1 MNNLLP
7 HIKDN
12 HIATGTGKGSQFD
25 GIIKDFRMGNVKDAE
40 TSAGYSFTVRDPMN
54 YDGFL
59 VKVNC
64 DEEEAVEKIREL
76 YSGLKPQEQQPSVD
90 SLSSLVEENYREER
104 RTLAMVGVFAIL
116 SILMTMMAIIALS
129 GYYARMQTKDVAIRK
144 SFGCS
149 RRKIFTDMTS
159 GFLWPVIAGAAIA
172 IPASWLYI
180 RHWLDKYPVR
190 IENGAWIYV
199 CALAVILVIVGIS
212 ITSQAVRL
220 MNTDPAAEL
229 KKE

>member
-1 MNNLLP
+1 M
-7 HIKDN
+7 
-12 HIATGTGKGSQFD
+12 
-25 GIIKDFRMGNVKDAE
+25 
-40 TSAGYSFTVRDPMN
+40 
-54 YDGFL
+54 
-59 VKVNC
+59 
-64 DEEEAVEKIREL
+64 
-76 YSGLKPQEQQPSVD
+76 
-90 SLSSLVEENYREER
+90 EENYKEER

-129 GYYARMQTKDVAIRK
+129 GYYARMQTKDVAIKK

-159 GFLWPVIAGAAIA
+159 GFIWPVIAGAAVA
-172 IPASWLYI
+172 IPSSWLYI

-212 ITSQAVRL
+212 IASQAARL